1 MSHRRWVAE
10 ARESFPARARAWK
23 DVETSRACNE
33 SDRGHQPLPLIPK
46 SCGAAADPNFLNR
59 DEISTV
65 SLKTLSK
72 LIALALVTFPKI
84 FRYQNQTIAVW
95 IYLFGLTQ
103 NFGRLFLS
111 DSSPIIVYLCPKYFH
126 SLDSQNQITFNS
138 SQIFETHP
146 STGRFKFPLAQA
158 AVASIQLVPKYMTKV
173 KVISKYLTLK
183 QLLPSK
189 MGKIS
194 LMQLS
199 NEEIKTGGVAQKNDL
214 PKSYFQLPLP
224 QVHV

>member
-1 MSHRRWVAE
+1 MLGWRKKIFQKQMWNFLSNQNYIWRGGARPPGREHSSCTEATFGLVSHRRTVAE
-10 ARESFPARARAWK
+10 ARESFPARARAWN

-72 LIALALVTFPKI
+72 LIALAFVTFPKI

-126 SLDSQNQITFNS
+126 SLDSQNQIIFNS
-138 SQIFETHP
+138 SQTFKTHP
-146 STGRFKFPLAQA
+146 STSLLKGLA
-158 AVASIQLVPKYMTKV
+158 
-173 KVISKYLTLK
+173 
-183 QLLPSK
+183 
-189 MGKIS
+189 
-194 LMQLS
+194 
-199 NEEIKTGGVAQKNDL
+199 
-214 PKSYFQLPLP
+214 SYC
-224 QVHV
+224 